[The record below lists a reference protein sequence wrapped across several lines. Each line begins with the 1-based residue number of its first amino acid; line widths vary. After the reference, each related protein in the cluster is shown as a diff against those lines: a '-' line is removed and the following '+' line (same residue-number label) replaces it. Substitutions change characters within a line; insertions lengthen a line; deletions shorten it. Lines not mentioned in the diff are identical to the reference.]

1 MKKYGK
7 YIIALII
14 LLSAAISVCFIPI
27 GISKYIPL
35 VEKQVKEEYGIDVH
49 IDKLILRIGPSLKI
63 KAPIVHMIYPNGEKF
78 AQFDTVKFYISWA
91 SLLKGNSNINKIDA
105 KKLTVRVC
113 SNDEYLPKLLQIIE
127 EKPFTQTP
135 DVKLKE
141 YELLYKNFDNN
152 DNYSIKGRDLS
163 VKKLYKYKN
172 YKVSTIGAFL
182 INNKEYIG
190 YDIQLTPRIN
200 LPRIKDVKSDAD
212 IIEIFNEIKALDF
225 KTDVITD
232 LKISKKNNDVIQAS
246 GYMNIDNMSVLDP
259 DNKEPKSFIYLTF
272 LGDKIGIKSNV
283 YTSPEKRVYVEGI
296 VNNSSKPTIDVK
308 VRTDDILL
316 SDLYKKIRV
325 LADFSRFKNIS
336 DIDGIMNAN
345 FSLKGNLNK
354 IKSNGTIKITN
365 ANINASGVIVNNIN
379 AQIDLTGNK
388 INILNTVGYVNN
400 APILLKGYIE
410 KDLNLELLMDKV
422 NLKYLCPENIGVKGG
437 IASIS
442 ANITG
447 TLDKI
452 VHNEKLQIDDFA
464 INNHDIDFS
473 VESIKIDTNKNNTAY
488 INNITALTPYTDKIK
503 IPSLRLIINSD
514 KLVLPDTNIF
524 MSNSKLTASGEVT
537 DYNNSNLA
545 FNVIIKGIIN
555 SRDINALKSLSAF
568 YPVIFSFNGNKKLQN
583 VNTQVLVEKTNV
595 LDEPAVLNL
604 AAKFDKDSVKL
615 DDLSIVS
622 FTGKF
627 SNDIKSNIKGVK
639 RVIINGIIEKHKAPL
654 FKNIRI
660 LITQPLNIHIA
671 DTVAQI
677 KGDVF
682 INGYI
687 DKPEIIGQVS
697 IINLINQ
704 GLQMVLSNINI
715 DFNKSTLS
723 LNAPLIKLADSAI
736 SATGV
741 CDTDISNGLKIKSL
755 NIKSK
760 YINTD
765 TVLMYKDIPLAKKIQ
780 VTVNDGKFYSERL
793 TAGIY
798 GGEMNLSQFNS
809 DFKLNNNILLF
820 RNVTAD
826 AYNGKISGQFDFGI
840 KDESYKAKMMA
851 RGVSAAPIFKL
862 ISTKNDTVSGVM
874 DFDTIISGLL
884 TSKSTMTGNVKF
896 IIHNGRMSSLGKI
909 EHLIYAQNVVAD
921 SMLRTS
927 FSVIA
932 KALTLKDTGLFKY
945 MRGDVDINNGIAN
958 IKIIQ
963 SQGPLM
969 ALYIKG
975 MYNISNDVAKLTI
988 LGRVS
993 DEVISGLGAF
1003 GDFSFN
1009 KLLIMLTGEDNK
1021 YNILTEDFDRI
1032 PQLPMKNTKEFR
1044 SVINGIIDKSSSV
1057 QLFNWISYSQKSY
1070 RQKDV
1075 PNTNV
1080 KLPAFIDEMPY

>member
-49 IDKLILRIGPSLKI
+49 IDKLILRLGPSLKI
-63 KAPIVHMIYPNGEKF
+63 KAPIVHMIYPDGEKF

-91 SLLKGNSNINKIDA
+91 SLIKGNTDINKIDA
-105 KKLTVRVC
+105 KKLIVRVG

-127 EKPFTQTP
+127 EKPFMQTP

-141 YELLYKNFDNN
+141 YELLYKNHENK
-152 DNYSIKGRDLS
+152 DNYLLKGRDLS

-172 YKVSTIGAFL
+172 YKVSTNGAFS
-182 INNKEYIG
+182 INDREYIG
-190 YDIQLTPRIN
+190 YDIQITPRIN
-200 LPRIKDVKSDAD
+200 LPRMKEIKLNAD
-212 IIEIFNEIKALDF
+212 IVEIFNEIKTLDF
-225 KTDVITD
+225 STDIIADLNLFKT
-232 LKISKKNNDVIQAS
+232 NNDVIQAS
-246 GYMNIDNMSVLDP
+246 GFMNIDNISVLDP
-259 DNKEPKSFIYLTF
+259 ENKEPKSFIYLTF
-272 LGDKIGIKSNV
+272 LGDKVGIKSNV

-325 LADFSRFKNIS
+325 LAGFSKFKNIS
-336 DIDGIMNAN
+336 DINGVMNAN
-345 FSLKGNLNK
+345 FSLKGSLNK
-354 IKSNGTIKITN
+354 IKSNGTINITN
-365 ANINASGVIVNNIN
+365 ANVSASGVIINNIN
-379 AQIDLTGNK
+379 SQIDLSDNK
-388 INILNTVGYVNN
+388 INILDTVGYVND
-400 APILLKGYIE
+400 APILLKGYID
-410 KDLNLELLMDKV
+410 KDINLELLMDKV
-422 NLKYLCPENIGVKGG
+422 NLKFLFPQSIGIKDG
-437 IASIS
+437 IASLS

-447 TLDKI
+447 TLENIIHK
-452 VHNEKLQIDDFA
+452 EKLQIDNFA
-464 INNHDIDFS
+464 LSNHDIDFS
-473 VESIKIDTNKNNTAY
+473 VETLKIDTNKNNTAY
-488 INNITALTPYTDKIK
+488 VNNITAMTSYTDKIK
-503 IPSLRLIINSD
+503 IPSLRLIIDSD

-524 MSNSKLTASGEVT
+524 MSNSKLTASGEVS
-537 DYNNSNLA
+537 DYNNNNLA
-545 FNVIIKGIIN
+545 FNIIINGLIN
-555 SRDINALKSLSAF
+555 SRDINALKSLSAT
-568 YPVIFSFNGNKKLQN
+568 YPVIFSFNGNKKIQN
-583 VNTQVLVEKTNV
+583 INTQILVEKTNV

-604 AAKFDKDSVKL
+604 VAKSDKDSIKIEDFSV
-615 DDLSIVS
+615 VS

-639 RVIINGIIEKHKAPL
+639 RVIINGIVEKRKDPI
-654 FKNIRI
+654 FKNVRV
-660 LITQPLNIHIA
+660 LITQPLNINIA

-677 KGDVF
+677 KGDIFV
-682 INGYI
+682 NGYI
-687 DKPEIIGQVS
+687 DKPEIIGQLS
-697 IINLINQ
+697 IINLVNQ
-704 GLQMVLSNINI
+704 GMQLVLSNTNI
-715 DFNKSTLS
+715 DFNKTTMSVNS
-723 LNAPLIKLADSAI
+723 PLVKIADSAI

-741 CDTDISNGLKIKSL
+741 CDTDISSGLKIKSL

-760 YINTD
+760 YLNTD
-765 TVLMYKDIPLAKKIQ
+765 TVLMYKDIPLAKKMQI
-780 VTVNDGKFYSERL
+780 TVNDGKFYSERL

-798 GGEMNLSQFNS
+798 GSEMNLTQFNS
-809 DFKLNNNILLF
+809 DFKLIDNILLF
-820 RNVTAD
+820 RNITAE
-826 AYNGKISGQFDFGI
+826 AYNGKLSGQFDFGI
-840 KDESYKAKMMA
+840 KDESYKAKIMA
-851 RGVSAAPIFKL
+851 RGVSASPIFKL
-862 ISTKNDTVSGVM
+862 ISTKNDTISGVM
-874 DFDTIISGLL
+874 DFDTIITGLL
-884 TSKSTMTGNVKF
+884 TSKATMTGNVKF

-909 EHLIYAQNVVAD
+909 EHLIYAQNVIAD

-945 MRGDVDINNGIAN
+945 LRGDVDINNGIAN

-975 MYNISNDVAKLTI
+975 AYNITNDVAKLTI

-1044 SVINGIIDKSSSV
+1044 SVINGVIDKSSSV

-1075 PNTNV
+1075 PNSNV